1 MNEQNKSCELQN
13 KSSYLSI
20 ISSDGKLMSRLIDW
34 LNKQNVAPNSTV
46 IRVHDSDPFAEID
59 GLTEQIADLKN
70 QIKDLTTRELIDV

>member
-1 MNEQNKSCELQN
+1 MIEVSEQN

-59 GLTEQIADLKN
+59 CLTENIADLKN